1 MRSVVVSVLI
11 GLMTCVAVAVD
22 ERPIDYRFS
31 FSQAAQHRMNV
42 EVTFT
47 DLPDGPLQLR
57 ISRSSPG
64 RYALHDFASAI
75 DDVMVTT
82 MDGTPL
88 AVAQSQ
94 SNEWTVAE
102 PSHNVRVRYTVSA
115 NTIDGTYAA
124 IDDTHAHLNMP
135 AVILW
140 APGLE
145 HRPARVALVA
155 RQEGAPPWQAA
166 TQLFPTDDP
175 LVFTAPNFQYLMD
188 SPIEFGR
195 IVWRTFEAPV
205 PSGAATPAP
214 TIRIALH
221 HLGTDTEAD
230 AFASGTR
237 QIVEEARQVFGEFP
251 PYEGNTYTVL
261 ADYLPSARNDGME
274 HRNSTVLT
282 SERTLATAPV
292 KLLDTV
298 AHEFFHGWN
307 VERIRPRSLEPF
319 DFARVNVSGE
329 LWFAEGVTSYY
340 DGLLMARAGL
350 WTLDDL
356 LDDLGAAVSKVV
368 TSPAVRFRSAEDMSR
383 LAPAVDS
390 SGDSAGAATAT
401 NYISYYTFGAALG
414 LGFDFAIRERTGGAA
429 SLDEVMRVLWRDFG
443 RPGGREI
450 GSVDRPYTAADIQR
464 AIAQVT
470 GDKAL
475 AAALM
480 ARYVEG
486 HEVMDYHRLLERAGL
501 MVRERTVNVESPPQ
515 PLEIVAFE
523 TAGRTPSETQLAFR
537 QRWLR

>member
-11 GLMTCVAVAVD
+11 GLMTYVAVAGD

-75 DDVMVTT
+75 DAVMVTT

-88 AVAQSQ
+88 AVAQGQ

-221 HLGTDTEAD
+221 HLGTDAEAD

-237 QIVEEARQVFGEFP
+237 QLVEEARQVFGEFP

-292 KLLDTV
+292 KLLDAV

-368 TSPAVRFRSAEDMSR
+368 TSPAVRVRSAEDMSR

-501 MVRERTVNVESPPQ
+501 IVRERTVNVESPPQ

-523 TAGRTPSETQLAFR
+523 TAGRTPSEAQLAFR

>member
-1 MRSVVVSVLI
+1 MIVCALV
-11 GLMTCVAVAVD
+11 GLMTCVAVGRDV
-22 ERPIDYRFS
+22 RPIDYRFS
-31 FSQAAQHRMNV
+31 FQEAAQHRMNV

-64 RYALHDFASAI
+64 RYSLHDFASAI
-75 DDVMVTT
+75 DGMMVTT

-88 AVAQSQ
+88 AVAHGQ

-102 PSHNVRVRYTVSA
+102 PSRNVRVRYTVSA

-155 RQEGAPPWQAA
+155 RPEGAPDWQAA

-175 LVFTAPNFQYLMD
+175 LVFTAPTFQYLMD

-195 IVWRTFEAPV
+195 IVWRTFEATV
-205 PSGAATPAP
+205 PSGAATATP

-221 HLGTDTEAD
+221 HLGTDAEAD
-230 AFASGTR
+230 AFADATR
-237 QIVEEARQVFGEFP
+237 QIVEQARQVFGEFP
-251 PYEGNTYTVL
+251 PYERNTYTVL

-282 SERTLATAPV
+282 SERALATARV
-292 KLLDTV
+292 KLLDAV

-319 DFARVNVSGE
+319 DFSRANVSGE

-340 DGLLMARAGL
+340 DGVLMARAGL
-350 WTLDDL
+350 WPLDDL
-356 LDDLGAAVSKVV
+356 LGDLGAAVSKVA
-368 TSPAVRFRSAEDMSR
+368 TSPAVRVRSAEEMSR
-383 LAPAVDS
+383 LAPDVDS
-390 SGDSAGAATAT
+390 FSGGADAATTT

-414 LGFDFAIRERTGGAA
+414 LGFDFTIRERTGGAA
-429 SLDEVMRVLWRDFG
+429 SLDDVMRVLWREFG

-450 GSVDRPYTAADIQR
+450 GYVDRPYTAADIRR
-464 AIAQVT
+464 AIAQVS
-470 GDKAL
+470 GDEAL

-486 HEVMDYHRLLERAGL
+486 HEVMDYRRLVELAGL
-501 MVRERTVNVESPPQ
+501 MVRERAANEQSPPQ

-523 TAGRTPSETQLAFR
+523 DAGRTPSPSQLAFR
-537 QRWLR
+537 QRWLH

>member
-1 MRSVVVSVLI
+1 
-11 GLMTCVAVAVD
+11 
-22 ERPIDYRFS
+22 
-31 FSQAAQHRMNV
+31 
-42 EVTFT
+42 
-47 DLPDGPLQLR
+47 
-57 ISRSSPG
+57 
-64 RYALHDFASAI
+64 
-75 DDVMVTT
+75 
-82 MDGTPL
+82 
-88 AVAQSQ
+88 
-94 SNEWTVAE
+94 
-102 PSHNVRVRYTVSA
+102 
-115 NTIDGTYAA
+115 
-124 IDDTHAHLNMP
+124 
-135 AVILW
+135 
-140 APGLE
+140 
-145 HRPARVALVA
+145 
-155 RQEGAPPWQAA
+155 
-166 TQLFPTDDP
+166 
-175 LVFTAPNFQYLMD
+175 MD

-221 HLGTDTEAD
+221 HLGTDAEAD

-274 HRNSTVLT
+274 HRNSTVLM
-282 SERTLATAPV
+282 SERTLATAPL

-356 LDDLGAAVSKVV
+356 LDDLGAAVSKVA
-368 TSPAVRFRSAEDMSR
+368 TSPAVRVRSAEDMSR
-383 LAPAVDS
+383 LAPTADS
-390 SGDSAGAATAT
+390 SGGSADAATAT

-429 SLDEVMRVLWRDFG
+429 SLDEVMRALWRDFG

-464 AIAQVT
+464 AIARVS
-470 GDKAL
+470 GDEAL

-523 TAGRTPSETQLAFR
+523 TAGRTPSEAQLAFR